1 MRETEP
7 DRMIDMLYAVRSL
20 RRAVVSGMSLLSKAL
35 SEPELVD
42 LYSGLLA
49 SEARHH
55 MLYVDLACTVADRDF
70 SQKASKNHILT

>member
-1 MRETEP
+1 
-7 DRMIDMLYAVRSL
+7 
-20 RRAVVSGMSLLSKAL
+20 MSLLSKAL

-55 MLYVDLACTVADRDF
+55 MLYVDLACTVADRDLVKKRLKTI
-70 SQKASKNHILT
+70 SLRESEILSEAPPVPRMHN